1 MTNHRIFIAINLPE
15 EIKLELE
22 KLEKEINDLFPS
34 ELNKEM
40 IRWLKKDN
48 LHLTLLFIGWVKEEE
63 IPQACQIA
71 KKVAQNKKQFS
82 LRFKKVCYGP
92 PKKIPYSESSIRTG
106 RQDRALNK
114 PPRLIWVEL
123 EKKPELL
130 EMAEKLKKEMVEAD
144 ILKKIEKR
152 EFSPHITLARI
163 KTWQWRE
170 IEPEERPE
178 IEREIDL
185 NFEVN
190 SIEVMES
197 AIKRTGAEYNIL
209 ESIKL

>member
-1 MTNHRIFIAINLPE
+1 MKRIFIAINLPK

-34 ELNKEM
+34 ELNREM

-48 LHLTLLFIGWVKEEE
+48 LHITLLFIGWVKEEE
-63 IPQACQIA
+63 IIQTCQIA
-71 KKVAQNKKQFS
+71 KKVAQNKKNFS

-92 PKKIPYSESSIRTG
+92 PKKIP
-106 RQDRALNK
+106 
-114 PPRLIWVEL
+114 PRLIWIEL

-130 EMAEKLKKEMVEAD
+130 ELAEELKKETAKAG
-144 ILKKIEKR
+144 ILRKIEKR

-163 KTWQWRE
+163 KTWQWRK

-178 IEREIDL
+178 IEREISLD
-185 NFEVN
+185 FEVN
-190 SIEVMES
+190 SIEIMES
-197 AIKRTGAEYNIL
+197 KLKKSGAEYNII
-209 ESIKL
+209 ESIPFP

>member
-1 MTNHRIFIAINLPE
+1 MKRIFIAINLPK

-34 ELNKEM
+34 ELNRGM

-48 LHLTLLFIGWVKEEE
+48 LHITLLFIGWVKEEE
-63 IPQACQIA
+63 IIQTCQIA
-71 KKVAQNKKQFS
+71 KKVAQNKKNFS

-92 PKKIPYSESSIRTG
+92 PKKIP
-106 RQDRALNK
+106 
-114 PPRLIWVEL
+114 PRLIWIEL

-130 EMAEKLKKEMVEAD
+130 ELAEELKKETAKAG
-144 ILKKIEKR
+144 ILRKIEKR

-163 KTWQWRE
+163 KTWQWRK

-178 IEREIDL
+178 IEREISLD
-185 NFEVN
+185 FEVN
-190 SIEVMES
+190 SIEIMES
-197 AIKRTGAEYNIL
+197 KLKKSGAEYNII
-209 ESIKL
+209 ESIPFP